1 MCRGHGPCCDPS
13 HGAVV
18 DYVCL
23 FSFFIRLWWEIS
35 RAKNSIPFYNKLN
48 SSNWIGFTLFHIC
61 AFCRL
66 FLVHLKEIR
75 ARSWTFCKFPN
86 SVAVTTVWLK
96 TARDWNLFCFVFFSF
111 CLTFKFIYWLWSHS
125 LRILAAVA
133 VWPSFKRTRKHP
145 LLHIVET
152 ALGSISRLRLN
163 HKKSEI

>member
-23 FSFFIRLWWEIS
+23 FFLSDFGGKFHAR
-35 RAKNSIPFYNKLN
+35 KMGYNFTT
-48 SSNWIGFTLFHIC
+48 NWIRAIESVFTLFHIC

-66 FLVHLKEIR
+66 FFLYILKKYGRGLERFINFPTMLPYGRFDWRHLETEIC
-75 ARSWTFCKFPN
+75 W
-86 SVAVTTVWLK
+86 
-96 TARDWNLFCFVFFSF
+96 FFFF

-125 LRILAAVA
+125 LRILAA
-133 VWPSFKRTRKHP
+133 PSFERTRKHP

-152 ALGSISRLRLN
+152 ALGSMSRLRLN
-163 HKKSEI
+163 HRKSEI